1 MFISSPSHGF
11 AHRLLGHFLFV
22 WPSVFVSRHVSRSVD
37 YVLSSCLALPA
48 AGGVEALL
56 VRPRELGGVREAA
69 DCWGSH
75 CSLEGHLG
83 FGCFNTT
90 FQFYP
95 AVTRW
100 CTFGDVR
107 QAYRDSWNDRR
118 LPLYQLED
126 LGLGLVS
133 ALLLVLLPGQLRQRH
148 LELLVRDV
156 ATGFLPKMRVER
168 EVNQECKHLR
178 LVSAGLRREA
188 LKLKMYTQTW
198 DRVNAGDVR
207 QQGNKE
213 KTGRPLEL
221 VY

>member
-11 AHRLLGHFLFV
+11 ADGLLGHFLFV
-22 WPSVFVSRHVSRSVD
+22 CPSVFVSRHISRSVD

-75 CSLEGHLG
+75 CSLGGHLG
-83 FGCFNTT
+83 FGFFNTT
-90 FQFYP
+90 FQFHP

-100 CTFGDVR
+100 CTIGDVR

-126 LGLGLVS
+126 LGLGLLS

-148 LELLVRDV
+148 LELVVRDV
-156 ATGFLPKMRVER
+156 ATGFLPKMWVER
-168 EVNQECKHLR
+168 EVNQECKHLQ

-188 LKLKMYTQTW
+188 SKLKMYTQPW

-207 QQGNKE
+207 Q
-213 KTGRPLEL
+213 R
-221 VY
+221 V